1 MKSIRYLIVLSL
13 LGWSALT
20 AQLTKDG
27 SEGYLFHY
35 DIRPISMKGGME
47 FKVSLGFNSNNAI
60 QFDVPQDYYGVDHYQ
75 QYFHDFTPLD
85 GTILEDTE
93 KKHTKR
99 LRPNGEGQIHL
110 SYTLRLSKEAMDRHF
125 FAPGIA
131 SSSFHLAGSQII
143 LPIGIKDMVNT
154 YHIRILE
161 VPSEWN
167 FYSSFSATP
176 KEMEFTGSYWSL
188 MTTAFGGGDQK
199 MVSFEVKGRPVSI
212 FVQGDYT
219 HLDEGILIKKI
230 KELVRFQRDWTLDY
244 SQPYY
249 NISVIE
255 RPNGLNG
262 TAPENLFVCFVD
274 PESTAHQILKVIS
287 HEIFHYWL
295 PNKVQ
300 VQTEKGES
308 DLKYAWFYEGFTE
321 YFSRNILYEMGILT
335 LDEYVDTFNTDIFL
349 IANNDQGNIRY
360 KKMLDIRKKK
370 GLGTNLHKLSY
381 HRGNLMAL
389 RWESQIRSM
398 GSEGSLKKFFL
409 EVLDHCG
416 GKDGYISFDDFTTLG
431 SRYGLQIEE
440 DFEEY
445 ILKGRPIGLPQ
456 NAFEGSFNLA
466 RIEMPSYDRGFDF
479 DRGDIL
485 TLTNIKRGSNA
496 YKAGL
501 RNGMEFLTAKNAY
514 RFRTSWLAD
523 RPVEVKVRTKDGS
536 EKRYSYFPE
545 GKDMKLQQYLPK

>member
-35 DIRPISMKGGME
+35 DIRPISVKGGME
-47 FKVSLGFNSNNAI
+47 FKVSLSFNSNNAI
-60 QFDVPQDYYGVDHYQ
+60 QFDVPQDYYGVDDYQ

-93 KKHTKR
+93 KIQTKR

-110 SYTLRLSKEAMDRHF
+110 SYTLRLPKEAMDRHF

-188 MTTAFGGGDQK
+188 MTTAFGGGDQQ
-199 MVSFEVKGRPVSI
+199 MVSFVVKGRPVSI
-212 FVQGDYT
+212 FVQGDYS
-219 HLDEGILIKKI
+219 HLDEDILIKKI
-230 KELVRFQRDWTLDY
+230 KELVRSQRDWTLDY

-321 YFSRNILYEMGILT
+321 YFSRNILYEMGTLT

-445 ILKGRPIGLPQ
+445 ILKGRPIGLPK